1 MNFFVGNEK
10 IDSSCLKGIIIMVM
24 IIILMRSFK
33 YQFNTEEESENIC

>member
-24 IIILMRSFK
+24 IMIIIVLVLGMIKRIS
-33 YQFNTEEESENIC
+33 YGS